1 MDVDYKR
8 LANELLGPAVA
19 AGAAIMRHR
28 RAGFAVESKADASP
42 VTAADR
48 EAEEIVLEALGRC
61 APGIPVVAEEAV
73 SRGECPTLDDA
84 FFLVD
89 PLDGTREFVRGGT
102 DFTVNIGLVVG
113 RVPCFGLIYAPA
125 IDQLYLTLGAG
136 EAAELRIS
144 PDTKPEGLRDVRP
157 SPIRTREPDPARLVA
172 VASRSHRTPENDRF
186 VDDPRIVDCRN
197 IGSSLKFCL
206 VARGEADI
214 YPRFGATCEWDT
226 AAGDAIV
233 RAAGGLVTTLD
244 KAPLLYGKSDNRFVN
259 PGFVVWGRASLAAA
273 MDL

>member
-48 EAEEIVLEALGRC
+48 EAEEIILEALGRC

>member
-157 SPIRTREPDPARLVA
+157 SPIRTRVPDPARLVA